1 MWGGLEA
8 TDQFI
13 KNGKIVD
20 ICDFEDTSRTNKDI
34 IIDEKQINEKHIGD
48 FFEIKF
54 NKLYDAVW
62 CSHVFRTYVKS
73 YYFFKK
79 NTFIN

>member
-1 MWGGLEA
+1 MS
-8 TDQFI
+8 
-13 KNGKIVD
+13 NGKIVD

-54 NKLYDAVW
+54 KQ
-62 CSHVFRTYVKS
+62 C
-73 YYFFKK
+73 FKYKKIIIDSLLQK
-79 NTFIN
+79 NLGCF